1 MLVLGLDI
9 GTTGLCAL
17 VLDSD
22 SGEVLKTIKKPNSAR
37 LESSNAY
44 EKIQDPA
51 KILDDCLEMVSQLF
65 ADYEGIACI
74 GVTGQM
80 HGILYLDEKGDCL
93 SPLYF
98 WQDESGNQSYNQTQT
113 YAEYLTDLT
122 GYKLA
127 SGFGLVTYFVHKHK
141 GKLPAGAH
149 KICTIH
155 DYVAM
160 KLCGKSEPVMH
171 SSDAASLG
179 MFDLDALSFDEIAFE
194 KAEIDPKV
202 LPKVTASFE
211 ILGYYKGTV
220 PVCVAIGDNQASFI
234 GSVKNA
240 DESVLANVG
249 TGSQMSF
256 LSDKRPLPAGLELR
270 PLVDNTFICVG
281 SALCGGRAFALLE
294 NFFRQTLSLIGNTE
308 LESTYPP
315 IYDFLDL
322 SSAPSDPLKVSSAFS
337 GTRENPLE
345 RGSIKNI
352 GTENFTPGNLI
363 WGFLDAIAQELYDM
377 YALSGDKGKKYLIGS
392 GGGLRKNHVLR
403 SLFEEKF
410 SMKIMIPEYEEEAA
424 FGAALSAMVATG
436 LKENLSAA
444 QKIIRYL

>member
-37 LESSNAY
+37 LESLNAY
-44 EKIQDPA
+44 EKTQDPTG
-51 KILDDCLEMVSQLF
+51 ILEDCLEMVTQLF
-65 ADYEGIACI
+65 AEYENIACI

-98 WQDESGNQSYNQTQT
+98 WQDESGNQNYNQTQT

-141 GKLPAGAH
+141 DKLPAGAH

-160 KLCGKSEPVMH
+160 KLSGKSEPVMH

-179 MFDLDALSFDEIAFE
+179 MFDLDKLSFDEKALE

-234 GSVKNA
+234 
-240 DESVLANVG
+240 
-249 TGSQMSF
+249 
-256 LSDKRPLPAGLELR
+256 
-270 PLVDNTFICVG
+270 
-281 SALCGGRAFALLE
+281 
-294 NFFRQTLSLIGNTE
+294 
-308 LESTYPP
+308 
-315 IYDFLDL
+315 
-322 SSAPSDPLKVSSAFS
+322 
-337 GTRENPLE
+337 
-345 RGSIKNI
+345 
-352 GTENFTPGNLI
+352 
-363 WGFLDAIAQELYDM
+363 
-377 YALSGDKGKKYLIGS
+377 
-392 GGGLRKNHVLR
+392 
-403 SLFEEKF
+403 
-410 SMKIMIPEYEEEAA
+410 
-424 FGAALSAMVATG
+424 
-436 LKENLSAA
+436 
-444 QKIIRYL
+444 

>member
-17 VLDSD
+17 LLDSD
-22 SGEVLKTIKKPNSAR
+22 SGEVLKTLKRLNSAK
-37 LESSNAY
+37 LESANEY
-44 EKIQDPA
+44 EKIQDPSN
-51 KILDDCLEMVSQLF
+51 ILENCLEMVAQLF
-65 ADYEGIACI
+65 DEYEGISCI

-80 HGILYLDEKGDCL
+80 HGILYLDEKGNSL

-98 WQDESGNQSYNQTQT
+98 WQDESGNQSYNQTQS

-141 GKLPAGAH
+141 GKLPDGAR

-160 KLCGKSEPVMH
+160 KLSGRFEPLMH

-179 MFDLDALSFDEIAFE
+179 MFDLSKLSFDEKAIE
-194 KAEIDPKV
+194 KADLDPKI
-202 LPKVTASFE
+202 LPKVSSAFE
-211 ILGYYKGTV
+211 ILGFYNGKV
-220 PVCVAIGDNQASFI
+220 PVCLAIGDNQASFI
-234 GSVKNA
+234 GSVKNT

-249 TGSQMSF
+249 TGSQLSF
-256 LSDKRPLPAGLELR
+256 LSDKRSFPAGLELR
-270 PLVDNTFICVG
+270 PLVDDSFICVG

-294 NFFRQTLSLIGNTE
+294 NFFRQTLSLIGGIE

-315 IYDFLDL
+315 IYAFLDKAL
-322 SSAPSDPLKVSSAFS
+322 AVHDPLKVSSAFS
-337 GTRENPLE
+337 GTRENPSE
-345 RGSIKNI
+345 RGSVENI
-352 GTENFTPGNLI
+352 GIENFTPGNLI
-363 WGFLDAIAQELYDM
+363 LAFLDAIAQELYDM
-377 YALSGDKGKKYLIGS
+377 YALSADKGKKQLIGS

-410 SMKIMIPEYEEEAA
+410 SMKIMIPLYEEEAA

-444 QKIIRYL
+444 QQIIRYL

>member
-1 MLVLGLDI
+1 
-9 GTTGLCAL
+9 
-17 VLDSD
+17 
-22 SGEVLKTIKKPNSAR
+22 
-37 LESSNAY
+37 
-44 EKIQDPA
+44 
-51 KILDDCLEMVSQLF
+51 
-65 ADYEGIACI
+65 
-74 GVTGQM
+74 
-80 HGILYLDEKGDCL
+80 
-93 SPLYF
+93 
-98 WQDESGNQSYNQTQT
+98 
-113 YAEYLTDLT
+113 
-122 GYKLA
+122 
-127 SGFGLVTYFVHKHK
+127 
-141 GKLPAGAH
+141 
-149 KICTIH
+149 

-160 KLCGKSEPVMH
+160 KLSGKSEPVMH

-179 MFDLDALSFDEIAFE
+179 MFDLDKLSFDEKALE

-234 GSVKNA
+234 GSVKNV
-240 DESVLANVG
+240 DESILANVG

-256 LSDKRPLPAGLELR
+256 LSDKRTLPAGLELR
-270 PLVDNTFICVG
+270 PLVGNTFICVG

-294 NFFRQTLSLIGNTE
+294 NFFRQTLCLIGNTE

-315 IYDFLDL
+315 IYDFLDR

-345 RGSIKNI
+345 RGSIENI

-444 QKIIRYL
+444 QQIIRYL